1 MKKTPSEK
9 TKVTLG
15 VLALTVFFSAN
26 AWSELGVAKTAF
38 GEGLVMHSCA
48 PYDGPALEARV
59 PLQSGDKV
67 AVIQINESLSNKPF
81 SRPITG
87 IGSPGGASVHLCQ
100 KQPVDPKY
108 PQMPQV
114 SYKSCV
120 EAESGHIEIGGLN
133 GFSLSG
139 HVDVKFK
146 DGQRLVGDFSTK
158 LLESSKGQR
167 C

>member
-1 MKKTPSEK
+1 
-9 TKVTLG
+9 
-15 VLALTVFFSAN
+15 LA
-26 AWSELGVAKTAF
+26 
-38 GEGLVMHSCA
+38 
-48 PYDGPALEARV
+48 
-59 PLQSGDKV
+59 SGNKV
-67 AVIQINESLSNKPF
+67 AVIRVNEQLTGKSF

-87 IGSPGGASVHLCQ
+87 IGSPGGAALHLCQ

-120 EAESGHIEIGGLN
+120 EADSGRIDMGGLN
-133 GFSLSG
+133 DLSLSG
-139 HVDVKFK
+139 HVDVKFE

-167 C
+167 CG